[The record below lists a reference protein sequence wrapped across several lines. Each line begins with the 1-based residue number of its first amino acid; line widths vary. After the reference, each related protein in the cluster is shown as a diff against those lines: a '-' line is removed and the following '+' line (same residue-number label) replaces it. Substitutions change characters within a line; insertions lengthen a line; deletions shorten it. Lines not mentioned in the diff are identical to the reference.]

1 MTTLKARLAAGEQL
15 LGALFRMPAE
25 ETVEMVG
32 VAGLDFVV
40 IDAEHGPAD
49 VGLLRQHLALAELH
63 SMAAV
68 VRVGSREP
76 ALVLRALD
84 AGAQGIIAPHVDTPE
99 QGAQLVDAAHYPP
112 LGHRGFATYGRTGRF
127 GTVAAADHLRNQS
140 DATLVIAMI
149 ESPQGVANTADILA
163 VPGVDGYF
171 IGPSD
176 LRVATGPDDPSVED
190 AIQQVHATA
199 AGTDAIRLELV
210 GTPAAAQQALVAG
223 AQLVVYNLTQVW
235 MDTLSTLRVP
245 RP

>member
-1 MTTLKARLAAGEQL
+1 VQ
-15 LGALFRMPAE
+15 
-25 ETVEMVG
+25 
-32 VAGLDFVV
+32 
-40 IDAEHGPAD
+40 
-49 VGLLRQHLALAELH
+49 LRQCEVLH
-63 SMAAV
+63 AMAAV

-99 QGAQLVDAAHYPP
+99 QAAELVDAAHYPP

-127 GTVAAADHLRNQS
+127 GTVTAPDHLRNQS
-140 DATLVIAMI
+140 NATLVIAMI
-149 ESPQGVANTADILA
+149 ESPLGVANTADILA

-190 AIQQVHATA
+190 AIRQVHAAA

-235 MDTLSTLRVP
+235 MDTLSTLRAP

>member
-15 LGALFRMPAE
+15 VGALLRMPAE
-25 ETVEMVG
+25 ETLEMVG
-32 VAGLDFVV
+32 VAGLDFVI

-49 VGLLRQHLALAELH
+49 IGLLRQHLALAELH
-63 SMAAV
+63 AMAAV

-84 AGAQGIIAPHVDTPE
+84 AGAQGIIAPHVDTPDQAAE
-99 QGAQLVDAAHYPP
+99 LVDAAHYPP

-127 GTVAAADHLRNQS
+127 GTVTAADHLRNQT
-140 DATLVIAMI
+140 ANTLVIAMI
-149 ESPQGVANTADILA
+149 ESPQAVANTADILA

-190 AIQQVHATA
+190 AIQRVHATA
-199 AGTDAIRLELV
+199 AETDAVRLELV
-210 GTPAAAQQALVAG
+210 GTPAAAQQALATG

-235 MDTLSTLRVP
+235 MDTLRTLRVP
-245 RP
+245 QP